1 MSDIFNIVIAVCLFP
16 VCLIFALNIVMIVLA
31 IYFDV
36 SNDIERS
43 RQNGNRNNNKRRR

>member
-1 MSDIFNIVIAVCLFP
+1 MSELFNIIYAVCLFP
-16 VCLIFALNIVMIVLA
+16 VCLIFALCMIMIVLA